1 MKKYKTGL
9 LAIVVLISF
18 SLSAF
23 TSTSPKIVA
32 GWYGQTTD
40 AVPPYSTANFIS
52 PSALNTKC
60 PVNTQHLC
68 AVYLKS
74 DGTLD
79 QNQNPNQRMSSHNYQ
94 P

>member
-1 MKKYKTGL
+1 MKKIQTGL
-9 LAIVVLISF
+9 LAAVIIASV
-18 SLSAF
+18 SLTAF
-23 TSTSPKIVA
+23 TSASPKITA

-40 AVPPYSTANFIS
+40 AVPPYNTTNFIS
-52 PSALNTKC
+52 PSSLNTVC
-60 PVNTQHLC
+60 PLGTRHLC

-79 QNQNPNQRMSSHNYQ
+79 PNQNPNTRMSANNFQ

>member
-9 LAIVVLISF
+9 LAAVILLSV

-23 TSTSPKIVA
+23 TSSAPTITA

-40 AVPPYSTANFIS
+40 AVPPYNTANFIA
-52 PSALNTKC
+52 PAALNSKC
-60 PVNTQHLC
+60 PLNSKHLC

-79 QNQNPNQRMSSHNYQ
+79 PNQNPNQRMSTHNYQ